1 MPHKSTVSWNS
12 IVSAYAWS
20 GDLDQAKRLF
30 DRMPQRDVVSWN
42 SMLVAYSQNGHGDR
56 ALELFLAMDP
66 SLQNEVTFVIAA
78 DACASQ
84 AALEEGI
91 AIHSRASAR
100 GFDAD
105 IRVANALLNLYAK
118 CGTIDRAKDLFERM
132 IERDARDVVSWN
144 SMLAAYS
151 QNGHGDRA
159 LELFLVMDPSLQ
171 NEVTFVI
178 AANACASQAALEEG
192 IAIHS
197 RAVFYGYGSDT
208 LVANALVTLLGKS
221 GSVEGAKS
229 AFDRIRSKDAVSLN
243 SMIAI
248 YAANGSG
255 EAAVEALRSMAAE
268 GVSPDSITFMSAL
281 SACSHSGL
289 LDLAW
294 GLFPCIAGDYGIA
307 PAMDH
312 YVSLLD
318 LLARAGRIDEAADL
332 IAHMPFE
339 PPVLAW
345 TILLGAYNAMGQ
357 QGSNAVERSMELE
370 PENSA
375 HYVLLSNLKSPKN
388 RGRV

>member
-1 MPHKSTVSWNS
+1 MPARARQRWKRASQSTREHRV
-12 IVSAYAWS
+12 
-20 GDLDQAKRLF
+20 LRLW
-30 DRMPQRDVVSWN
+30 RRHPCGQRPRHAPGQIRERGGRQERLRSN
-42 SMLVAYSQNGHGDR
+42 
-56 ALELFLAMDP
+56 
-66 SLQNEVTFVIAA
+66 SLQGRRVAQQHDRDLRPE
-78 DACASQ
+78 
-84 AALEEGI
+84 
-91 AIHSRASAR
+91 RASVR
-100 GFDAD
+100 GTAD
-105 IRVANALLNLYAK
+105 DPGDGSRGCEAGWIHIR
-118 CGTIDRAKDLFERM
+118 DRGGCLREPGSAGRGH
-132 IERDARDVVSWN
+132 RN
-144 SMLAAYS
+144 PLAS
-151 QNGHGDRA
+151 
-159 LELFLVMDPSLQ
+159 
-171 NEVTFVI
+171 I
-178 AANACASQAALEEG
+178 
-192 IAIHS
+192 
-197 RAVFYGYGSDT
+197 VFYGYGGDT

-357 QGSNAVERSMELE
+357 QSNAVERSMELE

-375 HYVLLSNLKSPKN
+375 HYVLLSNLRSPKN

>member
-1 MPHKSTVSWNS
+1 MITAFSQ
-12 IVSAYAWS
+12 S
-20 GDLDQAKRLF
+20 GQA
-30 DRMPQRDVVSWN
+30 SE
-42 SMLVAYSQNGHGDR
+42 
-56 ALELFLAMDP
+56 ALLMIQAMD
-66 SLQNEVTFVIAA
+66 LEGVKLDGFTYVTAL
-78 DACASQ
+78 DACAIITPP
-84 AALEEGI
+84 AVGEGR
-91 AIHSRASAR
+91 S
-100 GFDAD
+100 
-105 IRVANALLNLYAK
+105 
-118 CGTIDRAKDLFERM
+118 
-132 IERDARDVVSWN
+132 
-144 SMLAAYS
+144 
-151 QNGHGDRA
+151 
-159 LELFLVMDPSLQ
+159 
-171 NEVTFVI
+171 
-178 AANACASQAALEEG
+178 
-192 IAIHS
+192 IHS
-197 RAVFYGYGSDT
+197 RAVFYGYGGDT

-221 GSVEGAKS
+221 GSVEGAKT

-255 EAAVEALRSMAAE
+255 EAAVEALRSMAAD

-294 GLFPCIAGDYGIA
+294 ELFPCIAGDYGIA

-375 HYVLLSNLKSPKN
+375 HYVLLSHLRSPKN